1 MVLVVVQSLCWQRE
15 ALKESPHRIEK
26 SESSLPR
33 GGVGMPNIADY
44 LSVRAATSPAFSPY
58 DRRWYFLMNL
68 TDSPQIYA
76 LNSPGAWPEMVT
88 DYPERVT
95 GVYPHPHGPGLLFTR
110 DAGGSE
116 YHQFYW
122 LNLETRGV
130 TQLTDNP
137 RAMHEFGDYAP
148 DGKSLAYTGTAR
160 NGRDYDLYIMS
171 LETLGETRLVRELSG
186 QWLVL
191 GWDAEGITLK
201 NGRAYGVDERLYRYR
216 PEADLLEPLTPDEP
230 AVYDSPVRGH
240 DGSLYVLCDHGRD
253 FLGVARLGPEGT
265 PDYVVAED
273 ADVDLLAGDKA
284 GRFMAYVVNR
294 EGYSELHVRNLADSR
309 DRHIDAFD
317 QTVIFTV
324 AFAPDGDSLAVT
336 HAGPDHNMNISVVSV
351 ADGSV
356 CQWTYAPMPGL
367 AKKRFCRPDT
377 VRFPSFD
384 GLMVPAF
391 VYRPSGPGPFPVVL
405 SVHGGP
411 EAQERPWFSFW
422 YQYLVEHGYAVV
434 TPNVR
439 GSTGYGKAYSH
450 LDDREKRM
458 DSVRDLQSVVDWIRT
473 QPDLASDRIAIYG
486 GSYGGFMVLSGITQF
501 PGLFRAAVDIV
512 GIANLESFLENTSEY
527 RRALREVEY
536 GYLATDREFL
546 RAFSPIHAVDRIQA
560 PLYVAHGANDPRV
573 PLNEAEQIVA
583 GLKARNHPVTFRV
596 FPDEGHGVAK
606 IKNRLVL
613 YPEIVAFL
621 DEHMKD

>member
-1 MVLVVVQSLCWQRE
+1 
-15 ALKESPHRIEK
+15 
-26 SESSLPR
+26 
-33 GGVGMPNIADY
+33 MPTIADY
-44 LSVRAATSPAFSPY
+44 LSVRSAMSPVFSPY
-58 DRRWYFLMNL
+58 DQRWYFLMNL

-76 LNSPGAWPEMVT
+76 LSSPGAWPEMMT
-88 DYPERVT
+88 DFPERVT
-95 GVYPHPHGPGLLFTR
+95 GIYPASHDPGLVFTR

-122 LNLETRGV
+122 LDLETRDV

-137 RAMHEFGDYAP
+137 RAMHEFGAFDP
-148 DGKSLAYTGTAR
+148 DGRSFAYTGTAR

-171 LETLGETRLVRELSG
+171 LDTLGQTRLVRELSG
-186 QWLVL
+186 QWLIS
-191 GWDAEGITLK
+191 GWDEHGITLK
-201 NGRAYGVDERLYRYR
+201 NRRALGVDERLYQFH
-216 PEADLLEPLTPDEP
+216 PDSGVLEPLVADEP
-230 AVYDSPVRGH
+230 AVYDSPVRGAE
-240 DGSLYVLCDHGRD
+240 GALYVLSDYGRD
-253 FLGVARLGPEGT
+253 FLGVARLGAEGVL
-265 PDYVVAED
+265 DYVVAED
-273 ADVDLLAGDKA
+273 ADVDLLAGDQA
-284 GRFMAYVVNR
+284 GRWLAYALNR
-294 EGYSELHVRNLADSR
+294 EGYSELHLRNLQDGS
-309 DRHIDAFD
+309 DRQVGALGE
-317 QTVIFTV
+317 TVMFTL
-324 AFAPDGDSLAVT
+324 AFAPDGGSLAVT
-336 HAGPDHNMNISVVSV
+336 HAGPNHNMNISVVSV

-356 CQWTYAPMPGL
+356 RQWTQAPMPGL
-367 AKKRFCRPDT
+367 SKERLARPEI

-384 GLMVPAF
+384 GLRIPAF
-391 VYRPSGPGPFPVVL
+391 VYRPAGAGPFPVVL

-439 GSTGYGKAYSH
+439 GSTGYGNAYSH

-458 DSVRDLQSVVDWIRT
+458 DSVRDLQSVVAWIRT
-473 QPDLASDRIAIYG
+473 QSDLDSERVAIYG

-501 PGLFRAAVDIV
+501 PDLFRAAVDIV

-546 RAFSPIHAVDRIQA
+546 RAFSPIYAVDRIQA

-583 GLKARNHPVTFRV
+583 GLQARNHPVVFRV

-621 DEHMKD
+621 DEHMKK

>member
-1 MVLVVVQSLCWQRE
+1 MSNM
-15 ALKESPHRIEK
+15 AS
-26 SESSLPR
+26 
-33 GGVGMPNIADY
+33 Y
-44 LSVRAATSPAFSPY
+44 LSVRAAMSPAFSSY
-58 DRRWYFLMNL
+58 DQRWYFLMNL
-68 TDSPQIYA
+68 TDSPQIFA
-76 LNSPGAWPEMVT
+76 IQSPGAWPEMVT
-88 DYPERVT
+88 DYAERVT
-95 GVYPHPHGPGLLFTR
+95 GIHPAPHGPGLLFTR

-122 LNLETRGV
+122 LDCETRDV

-137 RAMHEFGDYAP
+137 KAMHEFGAFAP
-148 DGKSLAYTGTAR
+148 DGTSFAYTGTAR
-160 NGRDYDLYIMS
+160 NGRDYDLYVMS
-171 LETLGETRLVRELSG
+171 VENLGEARLAREMHG

-191 GWDAEGITLK
+191 GWDDEGIILK
-201 NGRAYGVDERLYRYR
+201 NRRALGVDERLYQYR
-216 PEADLLEPLTPDEP
+216 PEENVLESLTPDEP
-230 AVYDSPVRGH
+230 TVFDSPVRAH
-240 DGSLYVLCDHGRD
+240 DGALYVLTDRGRD
-253 FLGVARLGPEGT
+253 FLGVARLGSNGAVE
-265 PDYVVAED
+265 YVVTDD
-273 ADVDLLAGDKA
+273 ADVDLLAGDDA
-284 GRFMAYVVNR
+284 GRWMAYAFNR
-294 EGYSELHVRNLADSR
+294 EGYSELHVRNLENGV
-309 DRHIDAFD
+309 DRHIGALD
-317 QTVIFTV
+317 QSVIFTLT
-324 AFAPDGDSLAVT
+324 FAPDGASLAVT
-336 HAGPDHNMNISVVSV
+336 HAGPDHNMNISVVSM

-356 CQWTYAPMPGL
+356 HQWTYAPTPGL
-367 AKKRFCRPDT
+367 ASKRFARPEV
-377 VRFPSFD
+377 VRVPSFD
-384 GLMVPAF
+384 GLKVPAF
-391 VYRPSGPGPFPVVL
+391 VYRPEGAGPFPVVL

-422 YQYLVEHGYAVV
+422 YQYLIEHGYAVV

-439 GSTGYGKAYSH
+439 GSTGYGNAYSH

-458 DSVRDLQSVVDWIRT
+458 DSVRDLKSVVEWIRT
-473 QPDLASDRIAIYG
+473 QPDLDGDRIAIYG

-501 PGLFRAAVDIV
+501 PDLFRAAVDIV

-546 RAFSPIHAVDRIQA
+546 RDFSPIYAVDRIQA

-583 GLKARNHPVTFRV
+583 GLEARNHPVVFRV

-621 DEHMKD
+621 DEHMKR

>member
-1 MVLVVVQSLCWQRE
+1 
-15 ALKESPHRIEK
+15 
-26 SESSLPR
+26 
-33 GGVGMPNIADY
+33 MPTIADY
-44 LSVRAATSPAFSPY
+44 LSVRSAMSPAFSPY
-58 DRRWYFLMNL
+58 DQRWYFLMNL

-76 LNSPGAWPEMVT
+76 LQSPGAWPEMVT
-88 DYPERVT
+88 DFPERVT
-95 GVYPHPHGPGLLFTR
+95 GIYPAPHGPGLLFTR

-122 LNLETRGV
+122 LDLGTRHV
-130 TQLTDNP
+130 TPLTDNP
-137 RAMHEFGDYAP
+137 RAMHEFGAFAP
-148 DGKSLAYTGTAR
+148 DGRSFAYTGTAR

-171 LETLGETRLVRELSG
+171 LDTLGNTRLVRELSG
-186 QWLVL
+186 QWLIA
-191 GWDAEGITLK
+191 GWDDEGITLK
-201 NGRAYGVDERLYRYR
+201 NRRALGVDERLYRYD
-216 PEADLLEPLTPDEP
+216 PAADVLEPLAADEP
-230 AVYDSPVRGH
+230 AVYDSPVRGLE
-240 DGSLYVLCDHGRD
+240 GSLYLLSDYGRD
-253 FLGVARLGPEGT
+253 FLGVARLGSEGAL
-265 PDYVVAED
+265 DYVVAED

-284 GRFMAYVVNR
+284 GRWMAYAVNR
-294 EGYSELHVRNLADSR
+294 EGYSELHLRNLEDGT
-309 DRHIDAFD
+309 DRQVDAFGE
-317 QTVIFTV
+317 TVMFTLT
-324 AFAPDGDSLAVT
+324 FAPDGDSLAVT

-356 CQWTYAPMPGL
+356 HQWTHAPMPGL
-367 AKKRFCRPDT
+367 AKERLARPEI

-384 GLMVPAF
+384 GLQIPAF
-391 VYRPSGPGPFPVVL
+391 VYRPAGSGPFPVVL

-439 GSTGYGKAYSH
+439 GSTGYGNAYSH

-458 DSVRDLQSVVDWIRT
+458 DSVRDLKSAVEWIRT
-473 QPDLASDRIAIYG
+473 QSDLDSDRVAIYG

-501 PGLFRAAVDIV
+501 PDVFRAAVDIV

-546 RAFSPIHAVDRIQA
+546 RAFSPIYAVDRIQA

-583 GLKARNHPVTFRV
+583 GLQARNHPVVFRV

-621 DEHMKD
+621 DEHMKG